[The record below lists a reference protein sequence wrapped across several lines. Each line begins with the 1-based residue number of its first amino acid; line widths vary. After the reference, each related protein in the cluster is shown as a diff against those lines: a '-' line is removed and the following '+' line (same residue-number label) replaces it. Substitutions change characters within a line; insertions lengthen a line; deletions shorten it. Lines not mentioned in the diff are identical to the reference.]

1 MANGWKGLAVEQQKQ
16 QQQQKKRRKTEI
28 MRTRNSTLLCHL
40 AWLNIKWFSWWWTQ
54 SESARSSNV
63 QPLKFRSR
71 VIWYKRVRWLQ
82 PFYNV
87 ISVIYNIYVRPFGD
101 YFFLFFLLLFVLC
114 SGKMFRGVCIFFLYF
129 SFCSKEKLF
138 FATKKKRN
146 NIQCVFFSLFSLQC
160 ERSMCRLL
168 KGIEYPCHVR

>member
-1 MANGWKGLAVEQQKQ
+1 MSKRMKRIGCRAEAAAAK
-16 QQQQKKRRKTEI
+16 KKRRKTEI

-54 SESARSSNV
+54 NESSRNSNV

-87 ISVIYNIYVRPFGD
+87 ISVIYNIYVRPFGN
-101 YFFLFFLLLFVLC
+101 FFLLFFLLLFVLC
-114 SGKMFRGVCIFFLYF
+114 FGKMFRGVWNFFLNFYF
-129 SFCSKEKLF
+129 AAEKNWIF
-138 FATKKKRN
+138 R
-146 NIQCVFFSLFSLQC
+146 IQCVFFLYSHCSANDRCAGCWRESNILTVSADTSFQ
-160 ERSMCRLL
+160 R
-168 KGIEYPCHVR
+168 